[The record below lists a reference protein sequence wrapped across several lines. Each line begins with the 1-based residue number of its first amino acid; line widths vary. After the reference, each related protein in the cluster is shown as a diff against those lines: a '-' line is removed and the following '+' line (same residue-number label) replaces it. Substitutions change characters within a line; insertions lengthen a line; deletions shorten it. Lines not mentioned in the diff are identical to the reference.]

1 MLIRHYTLYLGFS
14 KWCDGDAFC
23 STSGKSWEYQESNYL
38 LQKLHK
44 GIERNYTARLTGST
58 DKSSHSL
65 FLIASGPGT
74 GKSRLLDEFKQL
86 VVKVSCQNS
95 ALKEMLEGAY
105 VFKINLENGTRYS
118 PGDENMDNIIG
129 SRMLFQLCSPSSTHD
144 FGTLVGNIKAQRIPS
159 STLDLYSILTRVAV
173 VEKKNIEDMTFIFLV
188 DGIQNLPHTPG
199 AKDSVMYSIL
209 TKLGNILNSSGK
221 KKERPFVIVCIAATV
236 EIPIQKWLNVSMQDR
251 INLIPPKLDG
261 KKVINTKDEL
271 EELLV
276 HDMGGHGRL
285 LEVLSDVLRRHPE
298 ASLYD
303 LSAKV
308 ICDITRQYQTWT
320 YNDTGAKN
328 VLIAVLTGKKY
339 ATRDCMVS
347 IDDFKVSI
355 EDIEQTG
362 MITWNGETKQ
372 LECPFVWMHIRVPE
386 LLELFYA
393 DSNYSQVLHNSDPEK
408 YPLGVGCWQSWEDF
422 TARFWCFKTS
432 LFAGQTI
439 GWYNLH
445 SGAMFNKIA
454 PEPSVKVKKLTLVK
468 AKNHCSTTTIPNTVT
483 TETGTVKPQ
492 SCDVH
497 ILCASG
503 NPAADSFS
511 CIEEVQLD
519 GTVCT
524 VTFAVS
530 CKNKQANASLAKYEQ
545 EWLKAASTCDFFMEY
560 GTGKYSIAA
569 EELPNNRCGLVSKEN
584 FAQYFGPFAG
594 RAFSLHRPFPNVN
607 TARRSR
613 LQAVDG
619 IGAALCE
626 NIITER
632 TRQRIADA
640 DDLECRIPKLKRF
653 SHLFHY

>member
-1 MLIRHYTLYLGFS
+1 M
-14 KWCDGDAFC
+14 
-23 STSGKSWEYQESNYL
+23 
-38 LQKLHK
+38 
-44 GIERNYTARLTGST
+44 
-58 DKSSHSL
+58 SHSL
-65 FLIASGPGT
+65 LLIASGPGT
-74 GKSRLLDEFKQL
+74 GKSRLLDEFKRL
-86 VVKVSCQNS
+86 AVKVSCLNP

-105 VFKINLENGTRYS
+105 VFKISLENGTRYS
-118 PGDENMDNIIG
+118 QGHEKMKNIIG
-129 SRMLFQLCSPSSTHD
+129 SRMLFQLCSRSITRN
-144 FGTLVGNIKAQRIPS
+144 FGTLVENIGGIPS
-159 STLDLYSILTRVAV
+159 SALDISSILTSVAV

-188 DGIQNLPHTPG
+188 DGLQHLPHTPG
-199 AKDSVMYSIL
+199 ATDSVMYSIL
-209 TKLGNILNSSGK
+209 TALGNILNSSGK
-221 KKERPFVIVCIAATV
+221 KEEPFVIACIAATV
-236 EIPIQKWLNVSMQDR
+236 EIPIEEWLHASMQDR

-261 KKVINTKDEL
+261 KKVINTEDEL

-285 LEVLSDVLRRHPE
+285 LEILSDVLRCHPE
-298 ASLYD
+298 ASLYE
-303 LSAKV
+303 LSAIV
-308 ICDITRQYQTWT
+308 IDNITRKYQSWT
-320 YNDTGAKN
+320 FNDTGAKN

-339 ATRDCMVS
+339 ARRDCVVS
-347 IDDFKVSI
+347 INDFNVSI

-362 MITWNGETKQ
+362 MITWNRETKQ
-372 LECPFVWMHIRVPE
+372 LECPFVWMHIRAPG
-386 LLELFYA
+386 LLEKFYA
-393 DSNYSQVLHNSDPEK
+393 DSKYSQVLYNSDPEK
-408 YPLGVGCWQSWEDF
+408 YPLGVGCWQAWEDF

-545 EWLKAASTCDFFMEY
+545 EWKKAASTCDFFMEY

-607 TARRSR
+607 TAGRSR

-619 IGAALCE
+619 IGTALCE